1 MYQLGK
7 KLNLDELRLIL
18 GEDKKADDYSIKRI
32 IFDSRIAQRGDLF
45 IPLKGQKYNG
55 ENFVNSVIE
64 KNAAVLTSQNISNQS
79 IQVPN
84 VYEALLKLCRYK
96 ISVLKPKTIF
106 ITGSYGKT
114 TIKNMLM
121 TALGSSC
128 HVSNENE
135 NNEFGIPFTIL
146 SMPETTEYLV
156 VECGARK
163 QGDFDLISKFL
174 YCDIFILTSIA
185 NNHLKTFGSVEN
197 IINTKLKLRE
207 CLIESS
213 NFIDGRLITKEKILE
228 TNKEIVKQTL
238 SFLSIEKNLDQI
250 EFSPTA
256 GRGNRINK
264 FGGQIIDQTYNAHPD
279 TTLATAMEEDSEET
293 ILILGDMAE
302 LGDDEKNIH
311 ATLLNQLD
319 DYQIYFTG
327 KIFESLKENIKN
339 QKHIFFKG
347 KQDFPVDYL
356 AKQLKVGKKIYF
368 KGSRSSKMEIYLNM
382 LLND

>member
-1 MYQLGK
+1 MYSLGR
-7 KLNLDELRLIL
+7 NFHIMTDFNFEYQV
-18 GEDKKADDYSIKRI
+18 ERI
-32 IFDSRIAQRGDLF
+32 IFDSRIAQKGDLF
-45 IPLKGQKYNG
+45 IPLKGLNYDG
-55 ENFVNSVIE
+55 EDYCKDALDKGACVITAR
-64 KNAAVLTSQNISNQS
+64 KISGQTGTAKLE
-79 IQVPN
+79 VKN
-84 VYEALLKLCRYK
+84 VYKFLLEICKSKLQE
-96 ISVLKPKTIF
+96 LKPKIIF

-114 TIKNMLM
+114 TIKDMLK
-121 TALGSSC
+121 TTLGPSC
-128 HVSNENE
+128 HATKENE
-135 NNEFGIPFTIL
+135 NNDFGIPFTIL
-146 SMPETTEYLV
+146 SMPKDCEYLV

-163 QGDFDLISKFL
+163 PNDFDLISKYLF
-174 YCDIFILTSIA
+174 CDVFILTSIA
-185 NNHLKTFGSVEN
+185 ENHLTTFKTIEN
-197 IINTKLKLRE
+197 IVNTKMKLKD
-207 CLIESS
+207 CLKDKS
-213 NFIDGRLITKEKILE
+213 NFVDGRSVNKESILE
-228 TNKEIVKQTL
+228 RNKEIVKQTL

-279 TTLATAMEEDSEET
+279 TILATAMEEDSEET